1 MCVLFFYCFGRE
13 NIYFFLFIFC
23 IERCFVFIV
32 IFNNI
37 FCKMIILEGRLIM
50 FLIFIMIFVVIF
62 VLFIFIYV
70 VKDLFVCRL
79 EILFGNNVRF
89 VF

>member
-1 MCVLFFYCFGRE
+1 
-13 NIYFFLFIFC
+13 
-23 IERCFVFIV
+23 
-32 IFNNI
+32 
-37 FCKMIILEGRLIM
+37 MIILEGRLIM
-50 FLIFIMIFVVIF
+50 FLIFLMIFVVIF

-70 VKDLFVCRL
+70 VKDLFFCRL